1 MYAGVFLLG
10 NRDVKVGT
18 WKVKGKGP
26 DENWTSHLELR
37 FQEGH
42 VQNLTVFVKHFENRP
57 CYQQGRLS
65 FVRLFIVFADMKI
78 VHKRNLKNLE
88 QLTPFTAMPF

>member
-1 MYAGVFLLG
+1 MES
-10 NRDVKVGT
+10 
-18 WKVKGKGP
+18 KGQDQMKKL
-26 DENWTSHLELR
+26 TSHLELR

-65 FVRLFIVFADMKI
+65 FVRLFIVFTDM
-78 VHKRNLKNLE
+78 
-88 QLTPFTAMPF
+88 

>member
-1 MYAGVFLLG
+1 MES
-10 NRDVKVGT
+10 
-18 WKVKGKGP
+18 KGQDQMKKL
-26 DENWTSHLELR
+26 TSHLELR

-57 CYQQGRLS
+57 CYQQGRFSFFS

-78 VHKRNLKNLE
+78 VHKRNLKNFGTIDSVHSNVF
-88 QLTPFTAMPF
+88 LT